1 MLHQITWQQYTVVV
15 VAFLLVW
22 YAVVWL
28 KYFKKPADGFLQ
40 PPEPL
45 EHRDFEDDEPD
56 DLLGRSAEEYGVSTV
71 DSDELHFG
79 PDAEEDL
86 EPETSFADETVE
98 LQGLVPDVLE
108 EIKTIIQTVESGD
121 GTKEDFISLFKLVS
135 TKYPQMAESRHLDA
149 INDWIIENVPF
160 ELTEEEL
167 HQLWIS

>member
-28 KYFKKPADGFLQ
+28 KYFKKPADDSVQ

-45 EHRDFEDDEPD
+45 EHRDFEEEEPGD
-56 DLLGRSAEEYGVSTV
+56 MLGRSAEEYGVSTV

-79 PDAEEDL
+79 PDSEKGF
-86 EPETSFADETVE
+86 EPETSVADESEE

-108 EIKTIIQTVESGD
+108 EIKTVIETVASGE
-121 GTKEDFISLFKLVS
+121 GTKEDFIGLFKLVS
-135 TKYPQMAESRHLDA
+135 CKYPQIAESRHLEA

-167 HQLWIS
+167 YQLWIS